1 MKNQDIQEQEKDK
14 NKNFP
19 LSIFHSTIRKI
30 FERITHV
37 ILTFS
42 GSVTSLTILLI
53 IIFLFKEGI
62 GLFNSPEVEK
72 GYALCVNA
80 SNSIKELTPF
90 EIKEIFD
97 GKITT
102 WNIENGKLIK
112 TAQNTNLDSL
122 SLIMPFYFDDIFSL
136 YDEQEFG
143 ENYEL
148 LPEKLGEVIAENRG
162 IIAYIPEEYLA
173 VDNANV
179 KILPLK
185 NISLTDFFVGKEWLP
200 TSVPSPLFGVL
211 PLILGTLLVSIFA
224 ILIALPLGLGV
235 AIYLSELAN
244 ERIRKI
250 MKPTIELLA
259 GIPSVVYGFFGLVV
273 IVPMVQNFFNL
284 PVGETAFT
292 GSLILAIMALPTIIT
307 IAEDSMRNTPRTLR
321 EASLA
326 LAATK
331 WQTIYRVV
339 IPYAKSG
346 ISTAVV
352 LGIGRAIGET
362 MAVLMVTGNAAI
374 IPTSLFMPIRTIPA
388 TIAAELG
395 EAPAGGAH
403 YQSLFLLGC
412 ILFIITMIISV
423 SAEVLSKQQRNKEI

>member
-1 MKNQDIQEQEKDK
+1 MKKISHHKKIKTNHSP
-14 NKNFP
+14 F
-19 LSIFHSTIRKI
+19 SILHSQFTEHLAKI
-30 FERITHV
+30 V
-37 ILTFS
+37 LTFS
-42 GSVTSLTILLI
+42 GGITSLAILLI
-53 IIFLFKEGI
+53 VIFLFKEGL
-62 GLFNSPEVEK
+62 GLFKSPAVEK
-72 GYALCVNA
+72 GYALCVNS
-80 SNSIKELTPF
+80 SNSIEHLTSF
-90 EIKEIFD
+90 QIKEIFD
-97 GKITT
+97 GEITE
-102 WNIENGKLIK
+102 WKVENGELRMENEEDNSQLIE
-112 TAQNTNLDSL
+112 L
-122 SLIMPFYFDDIFSL
+122 FHFEDIFSL
-136 YDEQEFG
+136 YDEEEFG

-148 LPEKLGEVIAENRG
+148 LPEKLGEMIAQNQG
-162 IIAYIPEEYLA
+162 IIAYIPEEYLPTE
-173 VDNANV
+173 NPNV
-179 KILPLK
+179 KILPSE
-185 NISLTDFFVGKEWLP
+185 NISISDFFGGKEWLP
-200 TSVPSPLFGVL
+200 TSIPSAQFGVL
-211 PLILGTLLVSIFA
+211 PLIAGTLLVSIFA

-235 AIYLSELAN
+235 AIYLSELAS

-273 IVPMVQNFFNL
+273 IVPLIQKIFDI
-284 PVGETAFT
+284 PVGETAFA

-307 IAEDSMRNTPRTLR
+307 VAEDSMRNTPRSMR

-331 WQTIYRVV
+331 WQTVYKVV
-339 IPYAKSG
+339 IPYAASG

-362 MAVLMVTGNAAI
+362 MAVLMVTGNAAV
-374 IPTSLFMPIRTIPA
+374 IPHSLFQPVRTIPA

-423 SAEVLSKQQRNKEI
+423 TAEVLSKRRVEN